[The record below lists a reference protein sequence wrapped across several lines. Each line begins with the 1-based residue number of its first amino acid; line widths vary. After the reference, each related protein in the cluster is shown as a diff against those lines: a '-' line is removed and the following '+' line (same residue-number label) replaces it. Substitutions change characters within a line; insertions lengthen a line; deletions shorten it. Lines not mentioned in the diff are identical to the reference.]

1 MDTRQ
6 DEINTL
12 LAQMQEAEDFSKG
25 GDLIKDNKIEFT
37 YEDKSYRLRL
47 MNRKEKEELD
57 SLRRRRFGQ
66 LIKDKDILLE
76 SDLKKQY
83 KERGIDL
90 EDAMERVREL
100 YKEKSSYDLKL
111 GEALANKEEETILKS
126 YKENIIKIN
135 YEISAI
141 ISQQTNLL
149 SYSLENQL
157 ASYVTKIAVYLSLEV
172 QDDDKWIR
180 QFKTLESFENFE
192 DEKLLEKATYYCL
205 LLNS

>member
-1 MDTRQ
+1 MDNRQ
-6 DEINTL
+6 VEINNL
-12 LAQMQEAEDFSKG
+12 MAQMQEAEDFSKA
-25 GDLIKDNKIEFT
+25 GDLIKDNKIEFI
-37 YEDKSYRLRL
+37 YEDKSYRIRL

-90 EDAMERVREL
+90 DESMDRVREL
-100 YKEKSSYDLKL
+100 YKEKSTYEFKL
-111 GEALANKEEETILKS
+111 GESIANKEEETILKS
-126 YKENIIKIN
+126 YKENIIAIN
-135 YEISAI
+135 YQISSI
-141 ISQQTNLL
+141 ISQHTSLL

-157 ASYVTKIAVYLSLEV
+157 AAYVTKVAVYLSLEI
-172 QDDDKWIR
+172 QESEKWIR
-180 QFKTLESFENFE
+180 KFNTLELFENFE